1 MTSTL
6 EANGQ
11 GTLVLLAA
19 TGTLA
24 AFNLAVAIQE
34 ALQQFYV
41 FVIDFLDFFCTKA
54 ADFFVVKIGHLKFS
68 PLKMEY
74 RLN

>member
-6 EANGQ
+6 EANRQ

-24 AFNLAVAIQE
+24 AFDLAVAVKE
-34 ALQQFYV
+34 ALQELHI
-41 FVIDFLDFFCTKA
+41 FVIDFLDFFCAKS
-54 ADFFVVKIGHLKFS
+54 ADFFIVKIGHLNFLS
-68 PLKMEY
+68 S
-74 RLN
+74 